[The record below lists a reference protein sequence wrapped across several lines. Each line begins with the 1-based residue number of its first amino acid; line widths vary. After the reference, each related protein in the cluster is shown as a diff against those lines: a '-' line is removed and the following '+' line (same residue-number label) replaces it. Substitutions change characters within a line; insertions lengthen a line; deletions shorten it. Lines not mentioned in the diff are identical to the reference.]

1 MRFRVKHYIAGF
13 AVLILTI
20 PVCARTYKESL
31 ILDKSST
38 MGSTQLKPGTYQ
50 LTADDT
56 KKELIILQNG
66 KIIATV
72 EGQWVKTPQKAQ
84 AASIDTDQ
92 DKITQVRFSGSD
104 QAFQPL

>member
-1 MRFRVKHYIAGF
+1 MRFSVKHYIAGLT
-13 AVLILTI
+13 VLILTI
-20 PVCARTYKESL
+20 PVCARTYKEPL

-50 LTADDT
+50 LTADDA
-56 KKELIILQNG
+56 KKELNILQNG

-72 EGQWVKTPQKAQ
+72 QGQWVKIPQKAQ
-84 AASIDTDQ
+84 AASIDIDQ

-104 QAFQPL
+104 QVFQPL